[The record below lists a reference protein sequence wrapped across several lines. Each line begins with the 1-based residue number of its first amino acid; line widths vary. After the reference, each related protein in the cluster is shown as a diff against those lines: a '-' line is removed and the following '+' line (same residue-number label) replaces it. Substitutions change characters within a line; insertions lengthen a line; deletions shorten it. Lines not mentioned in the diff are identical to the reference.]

1 MKNNKTIEIT
11 KIGII
16 TALLCIIAPLS
27 SPIGVI
33 PISFTNLIIYLAIFA
48 LGSKKGLISYLVYL
62 VIGFIGMPVFSG
74 FSGGPGKLFGPTGGY
89 LFGFIFIFI
98 ISGLFI
104 DKNYKDKKN
113 TIIGMILGTAVCYFF
128 GTFWLNFQTNMG
140 LQAAF
145 MAGVIPFIPGDLIK
159 IVIAAFAGEKIREG
173 LIKNNLILE

>member
-27 SPIGVI
+27 IPIGVI

-74 FSGGPGKLFGPTGGY
+74 FSGGPENFSDRRAVIFSDLSLFLSSAVY
-89 LFGFIFIFI
+89 LSI
-98 ISGLFI
+98 
-104 DKNYKDKKN
+104 K
-113 TIIGMILGTAVCYFF
+113 TIRIR
-128 GTFWLNFQTNMG
+128 
-140 LQAAF
+140 
-145 MAGVIPFIPGDLIK
+145 K
-159 IVIAAFAGEKIREG
+159 IQ
-173 LIKNNLILE
+173 